1 MRDLSQFITNRRS
14 SVNLWIQRN
23 SGYSGR
29 VRVGIC
35 VEKFSIVSIYI
46 GPKFKIRDAPM
57 YIRPKV
63 ERTTGL
69 KKRSNVHQPEISKD
83 VGAAADDGAVAAD
96 PDLDGTV
103 TTLPERPHR
112 PWLVP
117 GVGRL

>member
-1 MRDLSQFITNRRS
+1 
-14 SVNLWIQRN
+14 
-23 SGYSGR
+23 
-29 VRVGIC
+29 
-35 VEKFSIVSIYI
+35 
-46 GPKFKIRDAPM
+46 M